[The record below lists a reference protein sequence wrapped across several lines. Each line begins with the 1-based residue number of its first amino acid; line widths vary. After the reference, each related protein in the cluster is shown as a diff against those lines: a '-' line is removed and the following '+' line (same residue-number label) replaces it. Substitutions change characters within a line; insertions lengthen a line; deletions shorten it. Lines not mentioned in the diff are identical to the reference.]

1 MTVHSQPRTALHQQ
15 PDKEAQS
22 ARRWAVLAIAALLS
36 AHPSNSALAQTTT
49 APPAS
54 SETTEQKVQQLTAA
68 VARAQSQMDSYQK
81 QLQELQRQLSALQ
94 GQLAAERANPPAPSA
109 PPEKPAV
116 SASSNAQTGVS
127 TSASGSPPGSAI
139 EDIRERQAVQESQIA
154 THEQTKVETESKY
167 PLKVSGLLLFNG
179 YVNTRQVDVSADPTY
194 ALPGGGS
201 TGLSLRQTV
210 LGLDARGPHLFG
222 ATSHADVRVDFF
234 ASGAQSSYAAGGVL
248 RLRTAHAGLKWQ
260 NTEAFV
266 QQDRSFLA
274 PNAPSSLIAVAQP
287 EFAWSGN
294 LWAWN
299 PQIGLSHQVGLTGS
313 KRLKLEAGLIDL
325 ADPQF
330 PGAPPS
336 TSTVSRAERSR
347 WPGSEARIAFASGDA
362 DTGPEVGASG
372 YFSPHETGDQK
383 RFDAWAG
390 AIDLRLPISR
400 HFAFTTSAYR
410 GAALGGLGGGG
421 YVDYVDLF
429 AGTAQIA
436 RALDD
441 VGGWAQLKSKVGE
454 RLEFNTG
461 YGVDN
466 PFAREIHASMMI
478 PEYSIYS
485 GLARN
490 RSAVANVIY
499 SPSSY
504 LLFSLEYRRLW
515 TNYAT
520 GPTNFSDVIGFGAG
534 YRF

>member
-1 MTVHSQPRTALHQQ
+1 M
-15 PDKEAQS
+15 
-22 ARRWAVLAIAALLS
+22 
-36 AHPSNSALAQTTT
+36 
-49 APPAS
+49 
-54 SETTEQKVQQLTAA
+54 
-68 VARAQSQMDSYQK
+68 
-81 QLQELQRQLSALQ
+81 
-94 GQLAAERANPPAPSA
+94 
-109 PPEKPAV
+109 
-116 SASSNAQTGVS
+116 
-127 TSASGSPPGSAI
+127 
-139 EDIRERQAVQESQIA
+139 QESQIA

-234 ASGAQSSYAAGGVL
+234 ASGAQSSYAASGLL

-299 PQIGLSHQVGLTGS
+299 PQIGVSHQVGLRGS

-372 YFSPHETGDQK
+372 YFSPHKTGDQK
-383 RFDAWAG
+383 AVRCMG
-390 AIDLRLPISR
+390 RR
-400 HFAFTTSAYR
+400 H
-410 GAALGGLGGGG
+410 
-421 YVDYVDLF
+421 
-429 AGTAQIA
+429 
-436 RALDD
+436 
-441 VGGWAQLKSKVGE
+441 
-454 RLEFNTG
+454 
-461 YGVDN
+461 
-466 PFAREIHASMMI
+466 
-478 PEYSIYS
+478 
-485 GLARN
+485 
-490 RSAVANVIY
+490 RSASADQQAFCIHDECI
-499 SPSSY
+499 SWSGTGRTRW
-504 LLFSLEYRRLW
+504 RRL
-515 TNYAT
+515 
-520 GPTNFSDVIGFGAG
+520 
-534 YRF
+534 RRLC

>member
-1 MTVHSQPRTALHQQ
+1 MTAHSQPRTALHQL
-15 PDKEAQS
+15 PDKEGQS

-36 AHPSNSALAQTTT
+36 AHPNSSVLAQTST

-68 VARAQSQMDSYQK
+68 VARAESQMDSYQK

-94 GQLAAERANPPAPSA
+94 GQLAAEKANPPAPPA
-109 PPEKPAV
+109 QPVNPAV
-116 SASSNAQTGVS
+116 SSSS
-127 TSASGSPPGSAI
+127 SPSGSAI

-154 THEQTKVETESKY
+154 THEQTKVETASKY

-234 ASGAQSSYAAGGVL
+234 ASGAQSSYAASGVL

-260 NTEAFV
+260 NTEAFI

-274 PNAPSSLIAVAQP
+274 PNTPSSLVAVAQP

-313 KRLKLEAGLIDL
+313 QRLKFEAGLIDT
-325 ADPQF
+325 ADPQW
-330 PGAPPS
+330 PGAAPS

-362 DTGPEVGASG
+362 DTGLEVGASG
-372 YFSPHETGDQK
+372 YFSPHETGEQK

-390 AIDLRLPISR
+390 AVDLRLPISR

-421 YVDYVDLF
+421 YVDYVYVY
-429 AGTAQIA
+429 AGTAEIA
-436 RALDD
+436 HALDD

-466 PFAREIHASMMI
+466 PFAREIHASTI
-478 PEYSIYS
+478 VPEYSTYS

-515 TNYAT
+515 TNNAV

>member
-1 MTVHSQPRTALHQQ
+1 MTAHSQPRIALHQQ

-22 ARRWAVLAIAALLS
+22 ARRWAVLTIAALLS
-36 AHPSNSALAQTTT
+36 AHPSSSALAQTTP

-54 SETTEQKVQQLTAA
+54 PETTEQKVQQLTAA

-94 GQLAAERANPPAPSA
+94 GQMAAEKANPPAPLA
-109 PPEKPAV
+109 NAGNPAV
-116 SASSNAQTGVS
+116 SSSSSQS
-127 TSASGSPPGSAI
+127 GSAI

-179 YVNTRQVDVSADPTY
+179 YVNTRQVDVSPDPTY

-222 ATSHADVRVDFF
+222 ASSHADVRVDFF
-234 ASGAQSSYAAGGVL
+234 ASEVQSSYAVSGVL

-274 PNAPSSLIAVAQP
+274 PNTPSSLIAVAQP

-313 KRLKLEAGLIDL
+313 KRLKFEAGLIDT
-325 ADPQF
+325 ADPQW
-330 PGAPPS
+330 PGAAPS

-347 WPGSEARIAFASGDA
+347 WPGTEARIAFASGDA
-362 DTGPEVGASG
+362 DTGPEVGVSG
-372 YFSPHETGDQK
+372 YFSPHETGEQK

-421 YVDYVDLF
+421 YVDYVYLL

-436 RALDD
+436 HALDD

-461 YGVDN
+461 YGIDN
-466 PFAREIHASMMI
+466 PFAGEIHASTI
-478 PEYSIYS
+478 VPEYSTYS